1 MDIKFKGLDMDYA
14 TLRKIQEEEFVVG
27 PDMTYD
33 DLDVDKIFAKKLDR
47 LLKEA
52 VEHQKDALDRPEN
65 SIQTKSLLCPGIV
78 FEDVEEG
85 LVARDATGRIIGGYI
100 STDVSLADDFMG
112 KGLGKELILEYF
124 LRNESFPVW
133 SLEAPAFSPAGLGAH
148 RAAHRLIRE
157 SPSLV
162 QQKIALLAI
171 AEDAIEKFSS
181 APDFRHSM

>member
-1 MDIKFKGLDMDYA
+1 MDYA
-14 TLRKIQEEEFVVG
+14 ALRKIPEEEFVVG
-27 PDMTYD
+27 LDMTYD

-47 LLKEA
+47 LLKDA
-52 VEHQKDALDRPEN
+52 VAFQKDALDRPED
-65 SIQTKSLLCPGIV
+65 SIQTKSLLCPGVV
-78 FEDVEEG
+78 FEDVEDG
-85 LVARDATGRIIGGYI
+85 LIARDATGRIVGGYI
-100 STDVSLADDFMG
+100 STDVSLAEDFMG

-171 AEDAIEKFSS
+171 AEEARATISS
-181 APDFRHSM
+181 APSFRPSM